1 MNLQSLIIAW
11 LERPLPALT
20 LRDVDLPEVANKADA
35 VIGMRRSGKTYRL
48 FQEMQRLVDDGVPRR
63 HILYVNFEDDRLG
76 AVDAAMLDDILETF
90 YSLSP
95 EARSAGAY
103 LFFDEIQVVSGW
115 SRFARRVLESEDV
128 RLYVSG
134 SSAKMLSTE
143 VATEFRGRGFPVEL
157 LPFSFRESLWHGG
170 VEPPASE
177 PGPRLRSR
185 LEARFIDYLQTGGF
199 PEVQGLDQDKRV
211 QVLQDYVELVLVRD
225 VVERHDRANVAAV
238 RAFASALLRSS
249 GKMFSVNK
257 VYNDLKSRGI
267 AVGKDTLH
275 LLLDDLDDAFLVFS
289 VEVFRTSQRA
299 RDVMPKK
306 AYVID
311 PGLAQAVS
319 HAMSQDVGARLET
332 AVYLECRRRLGP
344 ARPGAISY
352 YVSERGHEVDFALGK
367 VDEPYVSE
375 LVQVCASLGDP
386 STRARELRGLEEAM
400 AELKLHHATL
410 VTLRDSGRVGT
421 GAGTIEIVPAWRWFL
436 GLV

>member
-1 MNLQSLIIAW
+1 MNLQSLITAW
-11 LERPLPALT
+11 LERPLPTLT
-20 LRDVDLPEVANKADA
+20 RRDVDLPEVANKADA

-76 AVDAAMLDDILETF
+76 AVDAAMLDEILETF
-90 YSLSP
+90 YGLSP
-95 EARSAGAY
+95 EARSAGAH
-103 LFFDEIQVVSGW
+103 LFLDEVQVVSGW
-115 SRFARRVLESEDV
+115 NRFARRVLESEDV

-157 LPFSFRESLWHGG
+157 LPFSYRESLRHAG
-170 VEPPASE
+170 VEPPTSE

-185 LEARFIDYLQTGGF
+185 LESRFLDYLQIGGF
-199 PEVQGLDQDKRV
+199 PEVQGLDPDKRV

-238 RAFASALLRSS
+238 RAFAAALLRSS

-267 AVGKDTLH
+267 GVGKDTLH

-299 RDVMPKK
+299 REVMPKK

-319 HAMSQDVGARLET
+319 HAMSEDVGARLET
-332 AVYLECRRRLGP
+332 AVYLECRRRLGR
-344 ARPGAISY
+344 ARQGAISY
-352 YVSERGHEVDFALGK
+352 YVSERGHEVDFALGQ

-375 LVQVCASLGDP
+375 LVQVCASLSDP
-386 STRARELRGLEEAM
+386 ATRARELRGLEEAM
-400 AELKLHHATL
+400 TELKLDHATI
-410 VTLRDSGRVGT
+410 VTLREAERAAT
-421 GAGTIEIVPAWRWFL
+421 AAGTIEIVPAWRWFL
-436 GLV
+436 GLA